1 METAAQSA
9 LKLSCYLTTCTQ
21 ITEVICCARIASAG
35 KLTVNACVNVTEH
48 VHNKRDVS
56 KNLIDLTTG
65 EC

>member
-9 LKLSCYLTTCTQ
+9 LELSCYLTTCTQ